1 MVAEAGANAK
11 MDPLAG
17 RHLERRGASFWA
29 RKNGPYPKAKMGT
42 VLSPSTA
49 LPSTTSTCGCCP
61 LWRMQWAQTA
71 SPLAEVKGKRSR
83 RRGGREVNYDT
94 YAFDLCGPCVRSSHG
109 QAVEP
114 LGGGR
119 RGNAGDGKRSSRC
132 GGRGG
137 TVELLRGGRFAGG
150 LGLGERC
157 QVFQA
162 SLQVIKQINAK
173 DIACSFREA
182 SSTKKWKG
190 SRGGKG
196 ASRIHARMCVHV

>member
-1 MVAEAGANAK
+1 MI
-11 MDPLAG
+11 
-17 RHLERRGASFWA
+17 H
-29 RKNGPYPKAKMGT
+29 T
-42 VLSPSTA
+42 HSTYVDLVCA
-49 LPSTTSTCGCCP
+49 PAT
-61 LWRMQWAQTA
+61 
-71 SPLAEVKGKRSR
+71 GKRSNR
-83 RRGGREVNYDT
+83 WEEGEGGMRGMASGR
-94 YAFDLCGPCVRSSHG
+94 A
-109 QAVEP
+109 AV
-114 LGGGR
+114 GGG
-119 RGNAGDGKRSSRC
+119 
-132 GGRGG
+132 GG